1 MRSLLKIGLG
11 ALVALQAVWL
21 FTPGVANADPVTN
34 TTVSLPV
41 NLCGNGVGL
50 LGIGLA
56 LCSTSSSGSGSV
68 ISTGPT
74 NVVAA
79 APVNVCGNAVAVA
92 GRSTGACGSSRSGP
106 AVSSSTGSG
115 SNSHGSLISAG
126 PTNIVA
132 AAPVNVCGNAVGVIG
147 RGTGACGSSG
157 AAPTTSIAT
166 LGSLPVGGS
175 LVSTGPIAVGVA
187 VPVNVCGNVVFVL
200 GFGQG
205 GCSTSSS
212 NQTTALTGG
221 LLPVG
226 ISGLLGNTTGSLL
239 GDPTGSLLGTG
250 TSLLGDPTRS
260 LPVGIGGLLGNTTGS
275 LLGDPTG
282 SLLGTGTGSLLGTG
296 TGSLLGVPSGSLLA
310 LGPVGATVGAPVAL
324 CGNSV
329 GVLNG
334 GELSSA
340 TCPGSSPTA
349 PGDPSTPVDPS
360 TPLAPIVEA
369 GSGLAGGAPAASASG
384 SSGSSSQLHPA
395 VVSAAS
401 AAGGSLPFTGS
412 NDLVLVGLAVLLL
425 TVGGVVASAAK
436 TAAVRRA

>member
-11 ALVALQAVWL
+11 ALVAFQAVWL

-34 TTVSLPV
+34 TTVSLPI
-41 NLCGNGVGL
+41 NLCGTGIGI

-56 LCSTSSSGSGSV
+56 QCPTSSSGSVTSTSTGGSSTGTGSV

-74 NVVAA
+74 NIVAA

-92 GRSTGACGSSRSGP
+92 GRGTAACGSSTSAP
-106 AVSSSTGSG
+106 AVTSSTGSN
-115 SNSHGSLISAG
+115 SNSHGSLVSTG

-132 AAPVNVCGNAVGVIG
+132 AAPVNVCGNAVGVVG
-147 RGTGACGSSG
+147 RGTAACGSSSSG
-157 AAPTTSIAT
+157 PITSIAT
-166 LGSLPVGGS
+166 GGTLPVGGS
-175 LVSTGPIAVGVA
+175 LVSTGPIAAGVA

-205 GCSTSSS
+205 GCSTSSG

-226 ISGLLGNTTGSLL
+226 IGSLL
-239 GDPTGSLLGTG
+239 GDPGSLLGTG
-250 TSLLGDPTRS
+250 TSLLGDPT
-260 LPVGIGGLLGNTTGS
+260 S
-275 LLGDPTG
+275 LLGSTTG

-296 TGSLLGVPSGSLLA
+296 TGSLLA
-310 LGPVGATVGAPVAL
+310 LGPVAATVGVPVTI

-340 TCPGSSPTA
+340 TCAGSSPTV
-349 PGDPSTPVDPS
+349 PSNPTTPVGPS

-369 GSGLAGGAPAASASG
+369 GSGVAGGAPVASANG
-384 SSGSSSQLHPA
+384 SSGSASQLHPA
-395 VVSAAS
+395 VTSAAS
-401 AAGGSLPFTGS
+401 AASGSLPFTGS

-425 TVGGVVASAAK
+425 TVGGIVASAAK
-436 TAAVRRA
+436 TAAVRRV

>member
-11 ALVALQAVWL
+11 ALVAFQAVWL

-34 TTVSLPV
+34 TTVSLPI
-41 NLCGNGVGL
+41 NLCGTGIGI

-56 LCSTSSSGSGSV
+56 QCPTSSSGSVTSTSTGGSSTGTGSV
-68 ISTGPT
+68 IST
-74 NVVAA
+74 
-79 APVNVCGNAVAVA
+79 
-92 GRSTGACGSSRSGP
+92 
-106 AVSSSTGSG
+106 
-115 SNSHGSLISAG
+115 G

-132 AAPVNVCGNAVGVIG
+132 AAPVNVCGNAVGVVG
-147 RGTGACGSSG
+147 RGTAACGSSSSG
-157 AAPTTSIAT
+157 PITSIAT
-166 LGSLPVGGS
+166 GGTLPVGGS
-175 LVSTGPIAVGVA
+175 LVSTGPIAAGVA

-205 GCSTSSS
+205 GCSTSSG

-226 ISGLLGNTTGSLL
+226 IGSLL
-239 GDPTGSLLGTG
+239 GDPGSLLGTG
-250 TSLLGDPTRS
+250 TSLLGDPTS
-260 LPVGIGGLLGNTTGS
+260 LLGSTTGSLLGTGTGSLLGDPTSLLGSTTGS
-275 LLGDPTG
+275 LLGDPTSLLGSTTG

-296 TGSLLGVPSGSLLA
+296 TGSLLA
-310 LGPVGATVGAPVAL
+310 LGPVAATVGVPVTI

-340 TCPGSSPTA
+340 TCAGSSPTV
-349 PGDPSTPVDPS
+349 PSNPTTPVGPS

-369 GSGLAGGAPAASASG
+369 GSGVAGGAPVASANG
-384 SSGSSSQLHPA
+384 SSGSASQLHPA
-395 VVSAAS
+395 VTSAAS
-401 AAGGSLPFTGS
+401 AASGSLPFTGS

-425 TVGGVVASAAK
+425 TVGGIVASAAK
-436 TAAVRRA
+436 TAAVRRV